1 MLGLGVCETA
11 STALCNVAVAVSDN
25 TRAYVPRV
33 RAVIPNGVDLN
44 QFRPAEN
51 KSERPTIL
59 FVGTMRGRKRGEH
72 LVRAFQE
79 RVLSVLPKATLW
91 AVCEEPVKGEGIH
104 WFGKIP
110 TEVLCELYR
119 SAWAF
124 CLPSSY
130 EGFGVPYIEAMA
142 SGTAVIATP
151 NRGAVEVLRHGT
163 CGLVVPLHRLG
174 SALLQVLRN
183 PALRRYLEVTGL
195 RQSKAYGWD
204 QVCAR
209 YEMLYAGGEATALSQ
224 AMESEAV

>member
-1 MLGLGVCETA
+1 MDGV
-11 STALCNVAVAVSDN
+11 VRRGRAVSDN
-25 TRAYVPRV
+25 TRGYVPRV

-44 QFRPAEN
+44 QFYPSEQ
-51 KSERPTIL
+51 KSERPTVL
-59 FVGTMRGRKRGEH
+59 FVGTMRGRKRGQY
-72 LVRAFQE
+72 LVRTFQE
-79 RVLSVLPKATLW
+79 RVLPVLPKASLW
-91 AVCEEPVKGEGIH
+91 AVCEEPVKGEGVH

-110 TEVLCELYR
+110 TEVLSELYR
-119 SAWAF
+119 RAWVF

-183 PALRRYLEVTGL
+183 PALRRYLETAGL
-195 RQSKAYGWD
+195 RCSKAYGWD
-204 QVCAR
+204 EVCAR
-209 YEMLYAGGEATALSQ
+209 YEMLYAGGEAYALNSRV
-224 AMESEAV
+224 ESKAK